1 MNEQKIKEKYYE
13 YQMTVQQIQQL
24 QQNITNLEKH
34 ITELNKIDDN
44 IETIT
49 KVELN
54 QETLIPMGN
63 GLFIRGTIKDTS
75 RFIMNVGSGVC
86 VEKTAEEA
94 RATVKKQ
101 LDEVSTLTDNMKVQV
116 EELIVTIQELQEE
129 IEKMK
134 PE

>member
-1 MNEQKIKEKYYE
+1 LRHPQW
-13 YQMTVQQIQQL
+13 IQQL

-54 QETLIPMGN
+54 QETLIPIGN

-75 RFIMNVGSGVC
+75 KFIMNVGSGVC
-86 VEKTAEEA
+86 VEKTVDEA
-94 RATVKKQ
+94 LNQFLKKQ
-101 LDEVSTLTDNMKVQV
+101 LKNCIDKLH
-116 EELIVTIQELQEE
+116 
-129 IEKMK
+129 
-134 PE
+134 

>member
-24 QQNITNLEKH
+24 QQNISNLEKH

-63 GLFIRGTIKDTS
+63 GLFIKGTIKDTS
-75 RFIMNVGSGVC
+75 KFIMNVGSGVC
-86 VEKTAEEA
+86 VEKTSEEA
-94 RATVKKQ
+94 RITVKKQ

>member
-1 MNEQKIKEKYYE
+1 MNEQKMKEKYYE

-75 RFIMNVGSGVC
+75 KFIMNVGSGVC
-86 VEKTAEEA
+86 VEKTVDEA
-94 RATVKKQ
+94 RETVKKQ
-101 LDEVSTLTDNMKVQV
+101 LTEVSSLTDHMKVQV
-116 EELIVTIQELQEE
+116 EELMVTIQELQEQ